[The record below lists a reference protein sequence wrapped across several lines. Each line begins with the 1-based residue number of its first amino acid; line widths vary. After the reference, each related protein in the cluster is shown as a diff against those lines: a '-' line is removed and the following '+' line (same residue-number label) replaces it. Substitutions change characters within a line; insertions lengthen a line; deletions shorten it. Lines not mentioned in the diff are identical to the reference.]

1 MEKLIEVVILF
12 DYYGDLL
19 SKRQYEVINEYYNED
34 LSLTEIAE
42 LNDISKQAVSESIKR
57 GVNRLYS
64 FENKLKLVEK
74 SNRSNKFLLGINNDL
89 KCIVKNLSKEDAENI
104 KYITLRIDKF
114 LDENTGDNYL

>member
-19 SKRQYEVINEYYNED
+19 SKRQFEVINEYYNED
-34 LSLTEIAE
+34 LSLTEIAD
-42 LNDISKQAVSESIKR
+42 LNGITKQAVSESIKR

-74 SNRSNKFLLGINNDL
+74 SNKSNNFLKGINEDL
-89 KCIVKNLSKEDAENI
+89 KSLLDDLIKEDADKL
-104 KYITLRIDKF
+104 KYITLKIDKF
-114 LDENTGDNYL
+114 LDEA